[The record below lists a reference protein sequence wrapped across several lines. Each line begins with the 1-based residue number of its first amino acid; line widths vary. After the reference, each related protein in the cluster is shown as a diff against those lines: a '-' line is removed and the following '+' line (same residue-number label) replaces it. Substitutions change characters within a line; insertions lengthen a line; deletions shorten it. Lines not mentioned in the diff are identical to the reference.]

1 VDEMM
6 VSWGSNS
13 LGRTQDE
20 LQIPDTLRPKLATME
35 GSVKAAMLKSSQ
47 VMGTVGRA
55 ADPTTPKS
63 IRRTRSSGSLGSPSP
78 SRAGREPMARAEH
91 SRQSS
96 DLFGPAMQ
104 SRGKS
109 TTDLHAQSH
118 LFTNNGAKKA
128 KDGKGSMKNFTP
140 ALMTEL
146 LAESSTTIDVE
157 VIKKLRLLLRNES
170 ARYDESLSRNSWY

>member
-1 VDEMM
+1 
-6 VSWGSNS
+6 
-13 LGRTQDE
+13 
-20 LQIPDTLRPKLATME
+20 
-35 GSVKAAMLKSSQ
+35 
-47 VMGTVGRA
+47 
-55 ADPTTPKS
+55 
-63 IRRTRSSGSLGSPSP
+63 
-78 SRAGREPMARAEH
+78 
-91 SRQSS
+91 
-96 DLFGPAMQ
+96 MQ

-170 ARYDESLSRNSWY
+170 ARYDESLSRNS